1 MSYIKLFT
9 TELNNKGLSLYD
21 KAVYGSLMT
30 KFQYHHNTEF
40 YTFEKF
46 IADELEVSERT
57 VKRSIKRLADE
68 GLISINKRFHKQLKQ
83 TVNYYIIN
91 NSILSNENL
100 ASDTSTTA
108 SEKVEQKPNNG
119 TTNGNEYEQKITE
132 LNAYI
137 NELTEANDW
146 LQSEV
151 ERLENKP
158 DDVDDT
164 PNYSEV
170 QKNKLEQAIR
180 DYHNYMGDD
189 YYLQDYFENWSG
201 LNDVQKEGICG
212 CLGDISMDEL
222 RELYRTWKRVA

>member
-57 VKRSIKRLADE
+57 VKRSIKRLNDV
-68 GLISINKRFHKQLKQ
+68 GLISISKRFHKQLKQ

-100 ASDTSTTA
+100 LPDTSTTA
-108 SEKVEQKPNNG
+108 IEKVEQKPNNSQIETVEHTPIYVPLKG
-119 TTNGNEYEQKITE
+119 IEDEEKIKTNDEKIAEAIEDNYNVSPEIFFCDINNIIDIKFNVLEELGELSDTNPQAVLEYIKE
-132 LNAYI
+132 
-137 NELTEANDW
+137 
-146 LQSEV
+146 
-151 ERLENKP
+151 
-158 DDVDDT
+158 
-164 PNYSEV
+164 
-170 QKNKLEQAIR
+170 IR
-180 DYHNYMGDD
+180 N
-189 YYLQDYFENWSG
+189 
-201 LNDVQKEGICG
+201 I
-212 CLGDISMDEL
+212 
-222 RELYRTWKRVA
+222 A